1 MRPGVSKVC
10 DIIDL
15 PYLKGFQHDCFSLY
29 LQDSK
34 CLSHMNTYYSELFG
48 PDWQRQAFTVCSGS
62 DLVDITYHHFMCSDA
77 LKAEVN
83 NFPIL

>member
-1 MRPGVSKVC
+1 
-10 DIIDL
+10 
-15 PYLKGFQHDCFSLY
+15 
-29 LQDSK
+29 
-34 CLSHMNTYYSELFG
+34 MNTYYSELFG